1 MKRMIRKAIFVT
13 GVAAVLA
20 FIVVNGYFAVQNLR
34 GIRDNAA
41 LRQETVLIQAD
52 ISAALLSVVDLESA
66 QRGYLLTED
75 TSYLQPYTAAVERLA
90 PLLSS
95 LRSKLSSRP
104 ADERELEA
112 QLETVIQSKLAEAD
126 ETIRLRQQGYR
137 SRAFRIVKTNRG
149 KELMDQARTQS
160 ASLLAAETN
169 RLSDHEQQTNASIE
183 RALTATLGWNSLLL
197 IFTALVFA
205 LLWVYSQRLE
215 RAVVR
220 GSYALREKSAQL
232 QAFTQTVSH
241 ELPELL
247 REVQAS
253 FENFLNHF
261 GDYLP
266 GRGQEHAAQIKDM
279 AAQSNRLMT
288 NSLGRHPA
296 SGAA

>member
-20 FIVVNGYFAVQNLR
+20 FIVVNGYFAIQNLR

-52 ISAALLSVVDLESA
+52 ISAVLLSVVDLESA

-75 TSYLQPYTAAVERLA
+75 TSYLQPYTTAVERLS
-90 PLLSS
+90 PQLSS
-95 LRSKLSSRP
+95 LRSKLSGRP
-104 ADERELEA
+104 DDERAVES
-112 QLETVIQSKLAEAD
+112 QLETVAQSKVAEAD

-137 SRAFRIVKTNRG
+137 SRAFRIVKTNGG
-149 KELMDQARTQS
+149 KELMDQARAHS
-160 ASLLAAETN
+160 ASLLAAETS

-197 IFTALVFA
+197 MFTALVFG

-215 RAVVR
+215 RAVMR

-288 NSLGRHPA
+288 TSLGRYPA